1 MKESDNQHQHQQR
14 PTSKLK
20 KLTSHQVQEI
30 DDCLT
35 SIGEYGEVR
44 LVVQNGQL
52 RYINKL
58 VSYLVSVG
66 KAKKENKPPDTA

>member
-1 MKESDNQHQHQQR
+1 MKESDNQHQHQ
-14 PTSKLK
+14 PMSKLK

-35 SIGEYGEVR
+35 SIGKYGEVR
-44 LVVQNGQL
+44 LVVKNGQL

-66 KAKKENKPPDTA
+66 KVKKENKPPDTE

>member
-1 MKESDNQHQHQQR
+1 MKESDNQHQQR
-14 PTSKLK
+14 PMSKLK

-30 DDCLT
+30 DDCLA
-35 SIGEYGEVR
+35 SIGKYGEVC
-44 LVVQNGQL
+44 LVVKNGQL

-66 KAKKENKPPDTA
+66 KAKKENKPPDTE